1 MKKLN
6 IVTPKVAMP
15 DWLKKVFFTIQSWA
29 NSIDEITID
38 QLALFKGD
46 IPPETIDWPEWS
58 IPLALPADDAVTVDT
73 AYVRCSGIFPWVPSA
88 YPTGGTWYFEASLAI
103 ANAAATV
110 TAHLMGGSEI
120 CVISRTGDTTMNVV
134 RSSALTMPTAAANL
148 YVEFKTSN
156 ASYAASFGGARL
168 IYVP

>member
-15 DWLKKVFFTIQSWA
+15 DWLKKAFFTIQSWA
-29 NSIDEITID
+29 NSIGDITID
-38 QLALFKGD
+38 QLALRRGD
-46 IPPETIDWPEWS
+46 IPPKVVDWPEWG
-58 IPLALPADDAVTVDT
+58 IPLALPAEDVITT
-73 AYVRCSGIFPWVPSA
+73 STTYVRCSGVFPWAPSI
-88 YPTGGTWYFEASLAI
+88 YPAGGSWYFEASLAI

-120 CVISRTGDTTMNVV
+120 CAVSRTGDTTMNVV
-134 RSSALTMPTAAANL
+134 RSSALTMPTTAANL

-156 ASYAASFGGARL
+156 SSYAASFGGARL